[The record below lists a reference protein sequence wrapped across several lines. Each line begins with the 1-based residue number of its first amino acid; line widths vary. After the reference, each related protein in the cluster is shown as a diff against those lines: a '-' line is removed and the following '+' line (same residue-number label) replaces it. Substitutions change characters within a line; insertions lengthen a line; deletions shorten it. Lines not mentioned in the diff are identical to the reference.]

1 MKNVFLRLSLFLCG
15 ICVGQPMPPTLA
27 CVDYEVVKFNK
38 SEPKDKIELPNKFI
52 RIDVNYGFETTLD
65 FHLLRGNK
73 NTLFGIGYSTYI
85 GNDVKD
91 KPIGVGFNYN
101 FLNSYKV
108 RDRAYYFLLGRQIKR
123 LSICGKLGIYTNAN
137 YNNYTND
144 IPNSIYYAKVS
155 TEADFQYGGQVSW
168 LANKTTGLSVGW
180 DKFNGF
186 TIGITTSL

>member
-1 MKNVFLRLSLFLCG
+1 MKNVFLKLLLFLCG
-15 ICVGQPMPPTLA
+15 ICVAQPMPPQLPRERQTY
-27 CVDYEVVKFNK
+27 DF
-38 SEPKDKIELPNKFI
+38 SETPKIEVPNKFI
-52 RIDVNYGFETTLD
+52 RVDVNYGFETTLD
-65 FHLLRGNK
+65 FHLLRGKDK
-73 NTLFGIGYSTYI
+73 NLFGFGYSTYI
-85 GNDVKD
+85 GNDVKH
-91 KPIGVGFNYN
+91 KPIGEGFNYN

-123 LSICGKLGIYTNAN
+123 LSICGKIGIFTNAN